1 VIFRAFFAGITAL
14 LLLVANFAAPVVAT
28 DPPAFKPI
36 VRGDLADDSVYFV
49 MTDRFE
55 NGKTAN
61 DEAFV
66 GGGIFRSGY
75 DPTSISYWHGGDFVG
90 LSNRLEYIR
99 DLGFT
104 SIWITPPVVNNWIQ
118 GDSGAYHGYWGTD
131 FTTIDPHLGT
141 EAEFKEFVTKAQ
153 RLGMKV
159 IVDIVVNHTGDIIS
173 PKIGMYS
180 YRSISDF
187 PYRTATGQILDL
199 SKFAGK
205 KNFPKL
211 DPKRSFPYEPFVS
224 TANKSVKKPNWLND
238 VTNYH
243 NRGDST
249 FSGESSYFG
258 DFFGLDD
265 LFTESPEVLEG
276 WVDVFAQWINEVGID
291 GFRIDTFRHVNREFW
306 LQFLP
311 QMREV
316 ARVSGKRYFPMW
328 GEIYDS
334 DPGRISE
341 WVKSAGLN
349 EVLDFPIQNSLTGYV
364 LDEEALQL
372 ALAFDN
378 DDLYTTEKSSAS
390 MNGIFLGNHDM
401 GRIGGFIFNRFSDSK
416 IALAKDEIA
425 HALLY
430 SIRGIPIVYYGD
442 EFGLIG
448 GRDKAARQSLFATRV
463 SEWQTQSRVG
473 ANSISTASSFDT
485 THPLQDLIRS
495 LSDLRD
501 KYPGLESGPQKVRY
515 AKNATLAF
523 SRFDQESG
531 KELLFLFNSGRATS
545 KLPIASLGIEIPDSA
560 DLFVERGE
568 ARISKSHITLPA
580 VSWSLLTRQ
589 PDGLK
594 SKSTIELLKPT
605 RYKYDPSLLFLRAMV
620 KGEEFV
626 EVEFQYRD
634 SDRIWKSLGRDS
646 SPTFD
651 PTGKRSGD
659 IYRVAP
665 ALSSL
670 GARKS
675 LRFRAILR
683 DRSNSEVLSREV
695 LLTLGK

>member
-1 VIFRAFFAGITAL
+1 MKWFLAL
-14 LLLVANFAAPVVAT
+14 LIGALISIQPV
-28 DPPAFKPI
+28 I
-36 VRGDLADDSVYFV
+36 ADEKEKGERIYFV
-49 MTDRFE
+49 MIDRFE
-55 NGKTAN
+55 NGEPAN
-61 DEAFV
+61 DRGFLTGDRTV
-66 GGGIFRSGY
+66 TGY
-75 DPTSISYWHGGDFVG
+75 DPSDIGFFHGGDLKG
-90 LSNRLEYIR
+90 LTSRISYIAS
-99 DLGFT
+99 LGFT
-104 SIWITPPVVNNWIQ
+104 AIWITPVARQVTVSPTAE
-118 GDSGAYHGYWGTD
+118 SAAYHGYWGAGFD
-131 FTTIDPHLGT
+131 EVDPHFGT
-141 EAEFKEFVTKAQ
+141 MADMKDFVALAHKSGL
-153 RLGMKV
+153 RVFLDV
-159 IVDIVVNHTGDIIS
+159 VVNHTGDVIS
-173 PKIGMYS
+173 YKDGQS
-180 YRSISDF
+180 YISLEQSPYQTADGTRFSSTKLANTSRF
-187 PYRTATGQILDL
+187 PAITQLDT
-199 SKFAGK
+199 STS
-205 KNFPKL
+205 FPKKVVVN
-211 DPKRSFPYEPFVS
+211 PSIQ
-224 TANKSVKKPNWLND
+224 KSPSWLND
-238 VTNYH
+238 PRNYH
-243 NRGDST
+243 NRGNSGG
-249 FSGESSYFG
+249 SGESSLYG
-258 DFFGLDD
+258 DFYGLDD

-276 WVDVFAQWINEVGID
+276 WVNVFAQWINEVGID

-311 QMREV
+311 QIREV

-448 GRDKAARQSLFATRV
+448 GRDKAARQTLFATRV
-463 SEWQTQSRVG
+463 SEWQTQPRVG
-473 ANSISTASSFDT
+473 ANPISTASSFDT

-501 KYPGLESGPQKVRY
+501 KYPGLESGPQKIRY

-545 KLPIASLGIEIPDSA
+545 KLPIASLGIEVPDSA
-560 DLFVERGE
+560 EFFVERGE

-634 SDRIWKSLGRDS
+634 SDRNWKSLGRDS

-695 LLTLGK
+695 LLRLSK

>member
-1 VIFRAFFAGITAL
+1 MKWFLAL
-14 LLLVANFAAPVVAT
+14 LIGALISIQPVIA
-28 DPPAFKPI
+28 DEKE
-36 VRGDLADDSVYFV
+36 RGERIYFV
-49 MTDRFE
+49 MIDRFE
-55 NGKTAN
+55 NGESAN
-61 DEAFV
+61 DRGFLAGDRTV
-66 GGGIFRSGY
+66 TGY
-75 DPTSISYWHGGDFVG
+75 DPSDIGFFHGGDLKG
-90 LSNRLEYIR
+90 LTSRISYIAS
-99 DLGFT
+99 LGFT
-104 SIWITPPVVNNWIQ
+104 AIWITPVARQVTVSPTAE
-118 GDSGAYHGYWGTD
+118 SAAYHGYWGAGFD
-131 FTTIDPHLGT
+131 EVDPHFGT
-141 EAEFKEFVTKAQ
+141 MADMKDFVALAHKSG
-153 RLGMKV
+153 LKV
-159 IVDIVVNHTGDIIS
+159 FLDVVVNHTGDVIS
-173 PKIGMYS
+173 YKDGQS
-180 YRSISDF
+180 YISLEQSPYQTADGTRFSSTKLANTSRF
-187 PYRTATGQILDL
+187 PAITQLDT
-199 SKFAGK
+199 STS
-205 KNFPKL
+205 FPKKVVVNPL
-211 DPKRSFPYEPFVS
+211 IE
-224 TANKSVKKPNWLND
+224 KSPSWLND
-238 VTNYH
+238 PRNYH
-243 NRGDST
+243 NRGNSGG
-249 FSGESSYFG
+249 SGESSFYG
-258 DFFGLDD
+258 DFYGLDD

-311 QMREV
+311 QIREV

-448 GRDKAARQSLFATRV
+448 GRDKAARQTLFATRV

-501 KYPGLESGPQKVRY
+501 KYPGLESGPQKIRY

-531 KELLFLFNSGRATS
+531 KELLFLFNSGTASS
-545 KLPIASLGIEIPDSA
+545 KLPIASLGIEVPESA
-560 DLFVERGE
+560 EFFVERGE

-634 SDRIWKSLGRDS
+634 SDRNWKSLGRDS

-670 GARKS
+670 GDRKS

-695 LLTLGK
+695 LLRLGK

>member
-1 VIFRAFFAGITAL
+1 MKWFLAL
-14 LLLVANFAAPVVAT
+14 LIGALISIQPVIA
-28 DPPAFKPI
+28 DEKE
-36 VRGDLADDSVYFV
+36 RGERIYFV
-49 MTDRFE
+49 MIDRFE
-55 NGKTAN
+55 NGESAN
-61 DEAFV
+61 DRGFLTGDRTV
-66 GGGIFRSGY
+66 TGY
-75 DPTSISYWHGGDFVG
+75 DPSDIGFFHGGDLKG
-90 LSNRLEYIR
+90 LTSRISYIAS
-99 DLGFT
+99 LGFT
-104 SIWITPPVVNNWIQ
+104 AIWITPVARQVTVSPTAE
-118 GDSGAYHGYWGTD
+118 SAAYHGYWGAGFD
-131 FTTIDPHLGT
+131 EVDPHFGT
-141 EAEFKEFVTKAQ
+141 MADMKEFVALAHKSG
-153 RLGMKV
+153 LKV
-159 IVDIVVNHTGDIIS
+159 FLDVVVNHTGDVIS
-173 PKIGMYS
+173 YKDGQS
-180 YRSISDF
+180 YISLEQSPYQTADGTRFSSTKLANTSRF
-187 PYRTATGQILDL
+187 PAITQLDT
-199 SKFAGK
+199 STS
-205 KNFPKL
+205 FPKKVVVN
-211 DPKRSFPYEPFVS
+211 PSIQ
-224 TANKSVKKPNWLND
+224 KSPSWLND
-238 VTNYH
+238 PRNYH
-243 NRGDST
+243 NRGNSGG
-249 FSGESSYFG
+249 SGESSFYG
-258 DFFGLDD
+258 DFYGLDD

-276 WVDVFAQWINEVGID
+276 WVNVFAQWINEVGID

-463 SEWQTQSRVG
+463 SEWQTQPRVG
-473 ANSISTASSFDT
+473 ANPISTASSFDT

-501 KYPGLESGPQKVRY
+501 KYPGLESGPQKIRY

-531 KELLFLFNSGRATS
+531 KELLFLFNSGTASS
-545 KLPIASLGIEIPDSA
+545 KLPIASLGIEVPESA
-560 DLFVERGE
+560 EFFVERGE

-634 SDRIWKSLGRDS
+634 SDRNWKSLGRDS

-695 LLTLGK
+695 LLRLGK